1 VATAVV
7 VALSED
13 SALDARAV
21 LLWLVVTM
29 LVFWL
34 AHAYADVIA
43 AQLGRDTPS
52 LAVQVGHS
60 MRREWP
66 IAQAAGVPGVAL
78 VLGWAGL
85 LSNETAINLAIAL
98 GVMQLA
104 LWGFAISRSKRL
116 TLLGTLAV
124 TGVSSA
130 FGLALVG
137 LKVLVH

>member
-1 VATAVV
+1 MV

-13 SALDARAV
+13 PALGAQAV

-43 AQLGRDTPS
+43 AQLDRDVRS
-52 LAVQVGHS
+52 LATEVRHS

-66 IAQAAGVPGVAL
+66 IAQAAGVPGIAL
-78 VLGWAGL
+78 ALGWAGL
-85 LSNETAINLAIAL
+85 FSDETAIDLAIAL
-98 GVMQLA
+98 GVVQLA
-104 LWGFAISRSKRL
+104 LWGFAIARSKRL
-116 TLLGTLAV
+116 TLLGTLVA
-124 TGVSSA
+124 TGVSST